1 MAFLWISI
9 LTSTLLVVILK
20 LFPRF
25 QINTFLAIVTNYIVC
40 SSMGFYFVP
49 ANVEWY
55 HPTQGLNWLYVAI
68 GMGFSFIALFNLMG
82 YISQE
87 LGLTAV
93 SVSNKLSLII
103 PVGLAF
109 FIYGDSVTWIKLTG
123 LLLAIPAVLLT
134 TWQDGEGGHKWTFK
148 NVLLFTLL
156 FIGSGLN
163 DTFVKFAQEKL
174 MTESQFPLFTA
185 FVFGMAF
192 VIGVL
197 IALFLAIR
205 GKLKFTWQSVV
216 AGIALG
222 IPNYFSIY
230 ALLKALAV
238 PNWESSTLF
247 TINNVGILLA
257 SALMGVVIFKE
268 RLSIKN
274 IIGILVACISIILLA
289 DKLI

>member
-1 MAFLWISI
+1 MLFLWISI
-9 LTSTLLVVILK
+9 LTSTMLVVLLK
-20 LFPRF
+20 LFPKYS
-25 QINTFLAIVTNYIVC
+25 INTFVAIVSNYIVC
-40 SSMGFYFVP
+40 SLMGFYFVP
-49 ANVEWY
+49 AQVEWQ
-55 HPTQGLNWLYVAI
+55 HPVYGYNWLFVAI

-109 FIYGDSVTWIKLTG
+109 FIYGDSITSIKLLG
-123 LLLAIPAVLLT
+123 LFLAIPAVLLT
-134 TWQDGEGGHKWTFK
+134 TWHDGEVAQKWNIK
-148 NVLLFTLL
+148 NIMLFALLFV
-156 FIGSGLN
+156 GSGMN
-163 DTFVKFAQEKL
+163 DTMVKYTQEKW
-174 MTESQFPLFTA
+174 MTEEQFPLFTA

-192 VIGVL
+192 IAGVL
-197 IALFLAIR
+197 ISIYLKVK
-205 GKLKFTWQSVV
+205 GKLKFTGRSVV
-216 AGIALG
+216 AGILLG

-257 SALMGVVIFKE
+257 SALIGLLLFKE
-268 RLSIKN
+268 RLSLKN
-274 IIGILVACISIILLA
+274 IIGILLACVSIILLA
-289 DKLI
+289 DKLF

>member
-1 MAFLWISI
+1 MLFLWISI

-20 LFPRF
+20 LFPRYN
-25 QINTFLAIVTNYIVC
+25 INTFVAIVTNYLVC
-40 SSMGFYFVP
+40 CSMGFYFVP
-49 ANVEWY
+49 QNVEWQ
-55 HPTQGLNWLYVAI
+55 HPSFGYNWLYVAI

-109 FIYGDSVTWIKLTG
+109 FIYGDSITTIKLLG
-123 LLLAIPAVLLT
+123 LFLAIPAVLLT
-134 TWQDGEGGHKWTFK
+134 TWHDGEGEHKWSVK
-148 NVLLFTLL
+148 NIILFALLFL
-156 FIGSGLN
+156 GSGLN
-163 DTFVKFAQEKL
+163 DTLVKYTQDKW

-192 VIGVL
+192 IAGVAISIYLL
-197 IALFLAIR
+197 IVGKFNFSWRSVLA
-205 GKLKFTWQSVV
+205 GV
-216 AGIALG
+216 ALG
-222 IPNYFSIY
+222 VPNYFSIY

-238 PNWESSTLF
+238 PGWESSTLF

-257 SALMGVVIFKE
+257 SALGGVLLFKE

-274 IIGILVACISIILLA
+274 IIGILVACFSILLLA
-289 DKLI
+289 GNLF